1 MRRGGR
7 SFLRIKDTL
16 SQDNED
22 ATLCLYTKS
31 EGRLEINCCK
41 CQGKQDLR
49 NPRCFESVIKILSI
63 EPGVDEI
70 ILMGDQDVSYDK
82 SIIKILQHASKI
94 ESSFF
99 STFANF
105 NFNRHCTSCHINP
118 RFLLGLVIDR
128 LSVKDIRLPLGNHF
142 EHQSE
147 KCQICSE
154 KLEFWLKCASTEIEA
169 IERIVARELFMVVT
183 TNDEGRN

>member
-105 NFNRHCTSCHINP
+105 DFNKHCTSCPSNP
-118 RFLLGLVIDR
+118 RSVLDLVIDR
-128 LSVKDIRLPLGNHF
+128 LSVKDLRLPLNDQF
-142 EHQSE
+142 DNRSE
-147 KCQICSE
+147 KCQNCSE
-154 KLEFWLKCASTEIEA
+154 KLGFWLKYASTEIEA
-169 IERIVARELFMVVT
+169 IERIVAREVFMVVT
-183 TNDEGRN
+183 TDGESRN